1 MTFGS
6 YVTVS
11 GQDILINTEA
21 QGNEYVVSIGMIK
34 AEVKAGPLKIGGAM
48 KKFGITANGNFVTQP
63 GFGVQLSMDEA
74 GPDSFK
80 WPKWLPIRLTQLGI
94 EWKDIQNNPSDFAL
108 IMSAKVTGI
117 PGVPLGF
124 EGSVTGLRL
133 DVGLLQQGQFP
144 ITDIESIS
152 VKVGGNFGGAE
163 VSGALIGGILR
174 MDANGGLIDTFDQE
188 TPVAQRV
195 LFIGLEGKL
204 LIMNKGFQ
212 IRFAFSEL
220 GPLGV
225 LISVKAPVTVEP
237 VFTGLTIDELT
248 GGIEFFQSLPTI
260 TDPDELRNKE
270 FAPATKLDID
280 QWLVQVKQQ
289 VVNQVKAIQANPGL
303 PGFLAAF
310 TSPMTITAAATIS
323 STHLGSADSFNGRVE
338 LRLST
343 DGKIF
348 ASGLFRFMN
357 NRLVVSGKLYADL
370 SQVTKGNAKVLFLG
384 DAPVI
389 EDKPDLKFLVLK
401 GKFECGSMARM
412 VSRSTLAIRSA
423 KNPQQIL

>member
-1 MTFGS
+1 
-6 YVTVS
+6 
-11 GQDILINTEA
+11 
-21 QGNEYVVSIGMIK
+21 
-34 AEVKAGPLKIGGAM
+34 
-48 KKFGITANGNFVTQP
+48 
-63 GFGVQLSMDEA
+63 
-74 GPDSFK
+74 
-80 WPKWLPIRLTQLGI
+80 
-94 EWKDIQNNPSDFAL
+94 
-108 IMSAKVTGI
+108 MS
-117 PGVPLGF
+117 
-124 EGSVTGLRL
+124 
-133 DVGLLQQGQFP
+133 
-144 ITDIESIS
+144 
-152 VKVGGNFGGAE
+152 
-163 VSGALIGGILR
+163 
-174 MDANGGLIDTFDQE
+174 
-188 TPVAQRV
+188 
-195 LFIGLEGKL
+195 
-204 LIMNKGFQ
+204 
-212 IRFAFSEL
+212 
-220 GPLGV
+220 
-225 LISVKAPVTVEP
+225 P

>member
-1 MTFGS
+1 M
-6 YVTVS
+6 S

-237 VFTGLTIDELT
+237 
-248 GGIEFFQSLPTI
+248 SL
-260 TDPDELRNKE
+260 
-270 FAPATKLDID
+270 
-280 QWLVQVKQQ
+280 
-289 VVNQVKAIQANPGL
+289 
-303 PGFLAAF
+303 
-310 TSPMTITAAATIS
+310 
-323 STHLGSADSFNGRVE
+323 
-338 LRLST
+338 
-343 DGKIF
+343 
-348 ASGLFRFMN
+348 
-357 NRLVVSGKLYADL
+357 Y
-370 SQVTKGNAKVLFLG
+370 
-384 DAPVI
+384 
-389 EDKPDLKFLVLK
+389 
-401 GKFECGSMARM
+401 
-412 VSRSTLAIRSA
+412 RSDD
-423 KNPQQIL
+423 